1 MDRQGSRDGQSWAVL
16 FVEMIPWQF
25 KSDWVDNQLIELIFR
40 PDERLF
46 FRWRFSS
53 MCCDSSSVE
62 RSRTKLVTSLVE
74 ESIFRGFFAKIAM
87 VFLSAD
93 AKVFSDD
100 FASD

>member
-1 MDRQGSRDGQSWAVL
+1 
-16 FVEMIPWQF
+16 
-25 KSDWVDNQLIELIFR
+25 
-40 PDERLF
+40 
-46 FRWRFSS
+46 